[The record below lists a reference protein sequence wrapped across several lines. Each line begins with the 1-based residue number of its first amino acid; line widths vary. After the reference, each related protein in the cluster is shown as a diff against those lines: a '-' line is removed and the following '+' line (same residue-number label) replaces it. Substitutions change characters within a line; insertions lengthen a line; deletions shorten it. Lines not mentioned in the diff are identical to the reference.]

1 MQKLWYLIQPR
12 IKVIESLANL
22 VLQAEK
28 YKGGQILTL
37 LSKLLNENTDQQ
49 IIQIYTFLFST
60 VLEVYIQMLAK
71 WLYEGIIEDKYG
83 EFMIMT
89 EEKSLNKEWSYWEEK
104 FLIREQMVPSIFAK

>member
-1 MQKLWYLIQPR
+1 
-12 IKVIESLANL
+12 
-22 VLQAEK
+22 
-28 YKGGQILTL
+28 
-37 LSKLLNENTDQQ
+37 
-49 IIQIYTFLFST
+49 
-60 VLEVYIQMLAK
+60 MLAK